1 MFAKTKSIVFVLSLT
16 LWSSGGWL
24 LANPGKTAVS
34 LLQQSCVD
42 CHGGFETNADVN
54 LKRLRNSRHLR
65 NDPELI
71 VRVMNAVADRTMP
84 PDGAPVLDNSVRA
97 ELLAGLAEVLRQ
109 VEFETAVMSDGM
121 ARLNRFQY
129 NNTVRDLFEL
139 DMDVFALPE
148 KLMTRHSTYLTRD
161 SEAMPDQVQVE
172 SMALRPRA
180 GMREVKPF
188 PKDSRAS
195 HGFDNQLDKLTMSPL
210 LLDAFLRLSVSIVES
225 PDFTAERVGVWD
237 ELFSE
242 QQTRQSV
249 EEEFR
254 ERLTVFLYRAFR
266 RPIDQETLT
275 RYTNYA
281 LRQHAQG
288 IGITESMKRVVSAI
302 LSSPRFF
309 FRSRSATSGELQF
322 EIASSL
328 SYTLWGSCPDDEL
341 LNLANNGQ
349 LSDPEVLRT
358 AIQRMLKDPK
368 IERFMDSFPVQWM
381 QLETLMAVTPDPDI
395 NRYFSLDGQ
404 YPATVQMV
412 LEPLLLFDSVFVEN
426 RPVEQL
432 LAPPFSYRSAFLQSW
447 YEDRLEA
454 PGVDEIAIRKENAI
468 RASAV
473 TAEQLLID
481 GLNKTLQ
488 ETEAALKDPVA
499 AGLVE
504 ADLEA
509 GQMKWEEEQAKQI
522 DGEYELSPWHKIGP
536 FRAGSLD
543 EAHAKVFIDEA
554 AVDLKKQYGDLS
566 WKREEGLVDGKI
578 HELRE
583 GNSAHYLY
591 RTIKSAASRSVEV
604 SLGSDDSF
612 KLWHN
617 GVLIGQ
623 RNMVRGVA
631 PDQDKFRLELSE
643 GENTIL
649 LKVSNGIGGY
659 AFYFKAAAIELPN
672 GVVAA
677 LKVERGK
684 RNAEQLKVLSQYY
697 RAIAP
702 EFKEIRRELSLK
714 KDEVTRERQI
724 VQDRLNSL
732 PKPKPIAVHRDEA
745 QRGYDNHIRNLLRT
759 QQFSRVAIEDPRYG
773 GIVTNA
779 AMLSMTSGP
788 KRTHPVARGVWITEV
803 VFNDPP
809 TPPPNDIP
817 PLNEDDGPKNLTIR
831 EKFAAHRDNPSCAG
845 CHAKLDPLGF
855 ALENYDITGRW
866 RDVYPNG
873 RDVDV
878 TGTLMRTYEF
888 QNVLEF
894 KQSLTTESD
903 RFSRAFISHLFRFAV
918 ARELTPQD
926 EIVIDDVM
934 DRTRHDS
941 HRLKAVIEEVLY
953 QSVNV
958 ERR

>member
-1 MFAKTKSIVFVLSLT
+1 MSANSKMALFALVAMFWDNGA
-16 LWSSGGWL
+16 L
-24 LANPGKTAVS
+24 LANPGKAAVA
-34 LLQQSCVD
+34 LLQKNCVA
-42 CHGGFETNADVN
+42 CHGGFETNADLD
-54 LKRLRNSRHLR
+54 LKALRNSRHLR
-65 NDPELI
+65 NRPELI

-84 PDGAPVLDNSVRA
+84 PDGAPVLDDSARS

-109 VEFETAVMSDGM
+109 VEFETVVMSDGV

-129 NNTVRDLFEL
+129 NNTVRDLFKL
-139 DMDVFALPE
+139 NIDIFALPE
-148 KLMTRHSTYLTRD
+148 KLMTRHSPYLTGD

-172 SMALRPRA
+172 SLALRPRA

-225 PDFTAERVGVWD
+225 PDFTAEKVGVWD

-254 ERLTVFLYRAFR
+254 ERLDVFLYRAFR
-266 RPIDQETLT
+266 RPIEEETLT
-275 RYTNYA
+275 RYANYA
-281 LRQHAQG
+281 LRHHAQG

-328 SYTLWGSCPDDEL
+328 SYTLWGSCPDAEL
-341 LNLANNGQ
+341 LNLANDGQ
-349 LSDPEVLRT
+349 LSDSAVLRA

-381 QLETLMAVTPDPDI
+381 QLETLMAVTPDPSI

-426 RPVEQL
+426 RPVDQL
-432 LAPPFSYRSAFLQSW
+432 VAPPFSYRSAFLKSW

-454 PGVDEIAIRKENAI
+454 PRVDEVAINKENAI

-473 TAEQLLID
+473 ATEQSLID
-481 GLNKTLQ
+481 GLNKKLQ
-488 ETEAALKDPVA
+488 ETEVALKDPVA
-499 AGLVE
+499 AGLIEV
-504 ADLEA
+504 DLED

-591 RTIKSAASRSVEV
+591 RTIKSSVARSLEI

-612 KLWHN
+612 KLWQN

-631 PDQDKFRLELSE
+631 PDQDKFRLELTE

-649 LKVSNGIGGY
+649 LKISNGVGGY
-659 AFYFKAAAIELPN
+659 AFYFKAAGIELPDE
-672 GVVAA
+672 VIAA
-677 LKVERGK
+677 LEIEREE
-684 RNAEQLKVLSQYY
+684 RNDEQLKHLSQYY
-697 RAIAP
+697 LAIAP
-702 EFKEIRRELSLK
+702 ELKEIRRELSLK
-714 KDEVTRERQI
+714 KDEVTRNRQV
-724 VQDRLNSL
+724 VQERLNSL
-732 PKPKPIAVHRDEA
+732 PKPKPLAVHRNEA
-745 QRGYDNHIRNLLRT
+745 QQGFDNHIRNLLRA
-759 QQFSRVAIEDPRYG
+759 QQFNRVAIEDPRYG
-773 GIVTNA
+773 GIITNA

-817 PLNEDDGPKNLTIR
+817 PLNEDDGPKDLTIR
-831 EKFAAHRDNPSCAG
+831 EKFAAHRENPSCAG

-934 DRTRHDS
+934 DRTRLNS

-953 QSVNV
+953 QSVNT